1 MKSPDSGKFYSQSKE
16 VSDLGLSS
24 KVTDRQRIINK
35 NGSFNIDRKGLPF
48 WESFSVYHWLISMS
62 WIKFCLIILVA
73 YLVTNIFFAGLY
85 YIGGEENFT
94 GIVANNEFER
104 FLNEFFFSTQTFT
117 TVGYGRVS
125 PAGIY
130 SNIISSVESLAGL
143 LSLAIATGLLYGRFS
158 RPLAR
163 ILYSEKAVIAPF
175 MGGNAFQFRIANK
188 RAGHHMV
195 DVEVEVIMSKVEEGK
210 RSFFDLELEYKEISF
225 FTSTWTVNH
234 PINEVSPLSGM
245 SEEDFRKNE
254 IEFLVLLKGFDDTF
268 AQTVHSRNSYTHDE
282 IIWGA
287 RFANVYELN
296 DDGITVIRL
305 DKVSDVQM
313 LP

>member
-1 MKSPDSGKFYSQSKE
+1 
-16 VSDLGLSS
+16 
-24 KVTDRQRIINK
+24 
-35 NGSFNIDRKGLPF
+35 
-48 WESFSVYHWLISMS
+48 
-62 WIKFCLIILVA
+62 
-73 YLVTNIFFAGLY
+73 
-85 YIGGEENFT
+85 
-94 GIVANNEFER
+94 
-104 FLNEFFFSTQTFT
+104 
-117 TVGYGRVS
+117 
-125 PAGIY
+125 
-130 SNIISSVESLAGL
+130 
-143 LSLAIATGLLYGRFS
+143 
-158 RPLAR
+158 
-163 ILYSEKAVIAPF
+163 